1 MAGRMKDRMI
11 LVILNLVFLGA
22 SIWISLRAKPLGSM
36 PYRWGAYLGM
46 MAAWMS
52 LVSLV
57 SSVPAAVG
65 GHVLG
70 GLALGMLT
78 VLGAVSSFGI
88 LRRRKFGVVAFG
100 LAYGALILIS
110 PLVEP
115 MQDQPFLLAIRDQ
128 PASFGEL
135 ARQSALFPSIVSIV
149 LAVVYFVITFVY
161 FKKRWVLMG
170 KVTDALPAMPADGSH
185 QK

>member
-1 MAGRMKDRMI
+1 MKDRMI

-52 LVSLV
+52 LVSMV

-65 GHVLG
+65 GQVLG
-70 GLALGMLT
+70 GLALGM
-78 VLGAVSSFGI
+78 VAVMGAVSSFGI

-128 PASFGEL
+128 PASLSEL

-149 LAVVYFVITFVY
+149 VAVVYFVVTIVY
-161 FKKRWVLMG
+161 FKKRWALMG
-170 KVTDALPAMPADGSH
+170 KATDALPAVPADGNH